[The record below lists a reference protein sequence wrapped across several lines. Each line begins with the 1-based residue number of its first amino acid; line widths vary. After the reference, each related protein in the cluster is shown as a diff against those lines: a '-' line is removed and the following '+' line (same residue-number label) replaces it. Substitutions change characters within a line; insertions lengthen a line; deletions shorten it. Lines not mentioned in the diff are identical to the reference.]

1 MSGAITH
8 SAFSRIG
15 QLASLPRV
23 HAAFQ
28 WFHLHERRM
37 MQWQQELVSIAA
49 PPFGE
54 SRRAEWL
61 AERFRELRLQQV
73 EIDAVGNVLGR
84 YPGNR
89 PRAGQRCVMLS
100 AHIDTVFP
108 LHTPIAPFLEHNR
121 LEAPGACDNG
131 AGVAGLLAMAAAL
144 ESCGIELPGDL
155 LFAGNVGEEGEGD
168 LRGMRYLYGDSPWR
182 ERIGANVVLDG
193 AGSEVAVTQALGSR
207 RFLVTM
213 KGPGGHSWTD
223 AGIPNPIVVLSQ
235 AIAALSEVALPASPR
250 TTLNIGTME
259 GGSSVNSIPE
269 VAAARF
275 DLRSLEA
282 EQLVRLEVE
291 LHRAVEDAILRAN
304 ASVRTTHPKGTGAGP
319 IAGRGSNAANSGTS
333 GNSASSPASS
343 SGPLQFLIERI
354 GDRPAGRLADNS
366 PLLEALFAVDR
377 HLGIRTEQRV
387 ASTDANIPLSLG
399 IPALSLGAG
408 GDGGGIH
415 TRGEWYDASGRELAL
430 KRIFLLL
437 LLALDHVAL
446 SPAAAGQA

>member
-1 MSGAITH
+1 MSGAATH

-28 WFHLHERRM
+28 WFHLHDRKM

-54 SRRAEWL
+54 GKRAEWL
-61 AERFRELRLQQV
+61 AERFRELKLEQV
-73 EIDAVGNVLGR
+73 EIDSEGNVLGC
-84 YPGNR
+84 YPGDRSRTNR
-89 PRAGQRCVMLS
+89 PCVMLS

-108 LHTPIAPFLEHNR
+108 LHTPIAPLVEHNR

-144 ESCGIELPGDL
+144 ESCGMELPCDL

-168 LRGMRYLYGDSPWR
+168 LRGMRYLYGPSPWGQ
-182 ERIGANVVLDG
+182 RIGANVVLDG
-193 AGSEVAVTQALGSR
+193 AGCEVVVTQALGSR
-207 RFLVTM
+207 RYLVTM
-213 KGPGGHSWTD
+213 RGPGGHSWTD
-223 AGIPNPIVVLSQ
+223 AGTPNPIVVLSR
-235 AIAALSEVALPASPR
+235 AIAAMSDVALPASPR
-250 TTLNIGTME
+250 TTLNIGTIE

-269 VAAARF
+269 FATARF

-282 EQLVRLEVE
+282 DQLVRLEVE
-291 LHRAVEDAILRAN
+291 LHRAVEDAVLVAN
-304 ASVRTTHPKGTGAGP
+304 SSSRTTSNKGAG
-319 IAGRGSNAANSGTS
+319 AGV
-333 GNSASSPASS
+333 
-343 SGPLQFLIERI
+343 GPGLGPVEFVIDRI
-354 GDRPAGRLADNS
+354 GDRPAGRLNDNS
-366 PLLEALFAVDR
+366 PLLEALHAVDR
-377 HLGIRTEQRV
+377 HLGIRTEKRV

-399 IPALSLGAG
+399 IPALSIGAG

-430 KRIFLLL
+430 KRILLLL
-437 LLALDHVAL
+437 LLALDHISQAQ
-446 SPAAAGQA
+446 ADAGK

>member
-1 MSGAITH
+1 MPSAITR

-28 WFHLHERRM
+28 WFHLHDRRM
-37 MQWQQELVSIAA
+37 MQWQHELVSIAA

-54 SRRAEWL
+54 SKRAEWL
-61 AERFRELRLQQV
+61 AERFHELKLQQV
-73 EIDAVGNVLGR
+73 EIDLVGNVLGC
-84 YPGNR
+84 YPGTPSR
-89 PRAGQRCVMLS
+89 TGQRCVMLS

-108 LHTPIAPFLEHNR
+108 LHTPIAPLLEHNR

-144 ESCGIELPGDL
+144 ESCGIELPCDL

-168 LRGMRYLYGDSPWR
+168 LRGMRYLYGASPWR

-193 AGSEVAVTQALGSR
+193 AGCEVVVTQALGSR
-207 RFLVTM
+207 RYLVTM

-223 AGIPNPIVVLSQ
+223 AGTPNPIVVLSR
-235 AIAALSEVALPASPR
+235 AIATMSEVALPASPR
-250 TTLNIGTME
+250 TTLNIGTIE

-269 VAAARF
+269 FATARF

-291 LHRAVEDAILRAN
+291 LHRAVEDAVLLAN
-304 ASVRTTHPKGTGAGP
+304 TSGRTTPNKGAGP
-319 IAGRGSNAANSGTS
+319 ASGRGASAGPNSG
-333 GNSASSPASS
+333 SSI
-343 SGPLQFLIERI
+343 GPVQFLIDRI
-354 GDRPAGRLADNS
+354 GDRPAGCLAGNS
-366 PLLEALFAVDR
+366 PLLEALHAVDR

-399 IPALSLGAG
+399 VPALSIGAG

-430 KRIFLLL
+430 KRILLLL
-437 LLALDHVAL
+437 LLALDQVAP
-446 SPAAAGQA
+446 SPATVGKA

>member
-1 MSGAITH
+1 MPGSPAS

-23 HAAFQ
+23 HAAFR
-28 WFHLHERRM
+28 WFHLHDRRM

-61 AERFRELRLQQV
+61 AARFRELRLEQV
-73 EIDAVGNVLGR
+73 EIDLEGNVLGC
-84 YPGNR
+84 YPGAHSQ
-89 PRAGQRCVMLS
+89 AGQPCVVLS

-108 LHTPIAPFLEHNR
+108 LHTPITPLLDHNR

-131 AGVAGLLAMAAAL
+131 AGVAGILALAAAL
-144 ESCGIELPGDL
+144 DSCGIELPCDL
-155 LFAGNVGEEGEGD
+155 LFVGNVGEEGEGD
-168 LRGMRYLYGDSPWR
+168 LRGMRYLYGASPWGA
-182 ERIGANVVLDG
+182 RIAANVVLDG
-193 AGSEVAVTQALGSR
+193 AGCEVVVTEGLGSR
-207 RFLVTM
+207 RYLVTL

-223 AGIPNPIVVLSQ
+223 AGTPNPVVVLSR
-235 AIAALSEVALPASPR
+235 AITALSDVALPVSPR
-250 TTLNIGTME
+250 TTLNVGTIE

-269 VAAARF
+269 FATARF

-291 LHRAVEDAILRAN
+291 LHRAVEDAVLLAN
-304 ASVRTTHPKGTGAGP
+304 EKTGGP
-319 IAGRGSNAANSGTS
+319 V
-333 GNSASSPASS
+333 
-343 SGPLQFLIERI
+343 QFLIERI
-354 GDRPAGRLADNS
+354 GDRPAGRLNPDS
-366 PLLEALFAVDR
+366 PLLEALQAVDR

-399 IPALSLGAG
+399 IPALSIGAG

-415 TRGEWYDASGRELAL
+415 TRGEWYDAGGRELAL
-430 KRIFLLL
+430 KRILLL
-437 LLALDHVAL
+437 LLTALDQVAQA
-446 SPAAAGQA
+446 PAGQP

>member
-1 MSGAITH
+1 MPGSITQ

-54 SRRAEWL
+54 RRRAEWL
-61 AERFRELRLQQV
+61 AERFRELKLQRV
-73 EIDAVGNVLGR
+73 EIDAEGNVLGC
-84 YPGNR
+84 YPGER
-89 PRAGQRCVMLS
+89 TGAQCVMLS

-108 LHTPIAPFLEHNR
+108 IDTPITPLLEHNR
-121 LEAPGACDNG
+121 LAAPGACDNG
-131 AGVAGLLAMAAAL
+131 AGVAGILAVAAAL
-144 ESCGIELPGDL
+144 ESCGIELPCDL

-168 LRGMRYLYGDSPWR
+168 LRGMRYLYGTSHWG
-182 ERIGANVVLDG
+182 EKIASNVVLDG
-193 AGSEVAVTQALGSR
+193 AGSEVVVTQGLGSR

-223 AGIPNPIVVLSQ
+223 AGTPNPIVVLSR
-235 AIAALSEVALPASPR
+235 AIAAISDVVLPASPR
-250 TTLNIGTME
+250 TTLNVGTIE

-269 VAAARF
+269 FATARF

-282 EQLVRLEVE
+282 DQLVRLEVE
-291 LHRAVEDAILRAN
+291 LHRAVEDAVLVAN
-304 ASVRTTHPKGTGAGP
+304 ARTSG
-319 IAGRGSNAANSGTS
+319 GRGQGQI
-333 GNSASSPASS
+333 
-343 SGPLQFLIERI
+343 QFLIERI
-354 GDRPAGRLADNS
+354 GDRPAGRLSSDS
-366 PLLEALFAVDR
+366 PLLDALHAVDR
-377 HLGIRTEQRV
+377 HLGIRSEQRV
-387 ASTDANIPLSLG
+387 ASTDANIPLARG
-399 IPALSLGAG
+399 IPALSIGAG

-430 KRIFLLL
+430 KRILLLL
-437 LLALDHVAL
+437 LLALDH
-446 SPAAAGQA
+446 AAKA

>member
-1 MSGAITH
+1 MLLCGSGMSGAITH

-28 WFHLHERRM
+28 WFHLHDRRV

-61 AERFRELRLQQV
+61 AERFRELNLQQV
-73 EIDAVGNVLGR
+73 EIDSVGNVLGC
-84 YPGNR
+84 YPGS
-89 PRAGQRCVMLS
+89 PARAGQRCVMLS

-108 LHTPIAPFLEHNR
+108 LHTPIAPLLEHNR

-131 AGVAGLLAMAAAL
+131 AGVAGLLAVAAAL
-144 ESCGIELPGDL
+144 ENCGIELPGDL

-168 LRGMRYLYGDSPWR
+168 LRGMRYLYGDSRWR
-182 ERIGANVVLDG
+182 KRIAANVVLDG

-269 VAAARF
+269 FAAARF

-291 LHRAVEDAILRAN
+291 LHRAVEDAVLLAN
-304 ASVRTTHPKGTGAGP
+304 ASVRTSHPKGTGS
-319 IAGRGSNAANSGTS
+319 ISGRSNTANSGTS
-333 GNSASSPASS
+333 GNSPSS
-343 SGPLQFLIERI
+343 SEPLQFLIERI

-366 PLLEALFAVDR
+366 PLLEALHAVDR

-387 ASTDANIPLSLG
+387 ASTDANIPLSLS
-399 IPALSLGAG
+399 IPALSIGAG

-415 TRGEWYDASGRELAL
+415 TRGEWYDSTGRELAL

-437 LLALDHVAL
+437 LLALDQVAP
-446 SPAAAGQA
+446 SSEAAGKA

>member
-1 MSGAITH
+1 MPGALTH

-28 WFHLHERRM
+28 WFHLHDRRM

-54 SRRAEWL
+54 GKRAEWL
-61 AERFRELRLQQV
+61 AERFRELKLERV
-73 EIDAVGNVLGR
+73 EIDAEGNVLGC

-89 PRAGQRCVMLS
+89 SPAGERCVMLS

-108 LHTPIAPFLEHNR
+108 IHTPITPLVEHNR

-131 AGVAGLLAMAAAL
+131 AGVAGILAMAAAL
-144 ESCGIELPGDL
+144 GSCGIELPCDL

-168 LRGMRYLYGDSPWR
+168 LRGMRYLYGASPWG

-193 AGSEVAVTQALGSR
+193 AGCEVVVTQGLGSR
-207 RFLVTM
+207 RYLVTV

-223 AGIPNPIVVLSQ
+223 AGTPNPIVVLSR
-235 AIAALSEVALPASPR
+235 AITTMSEFALPASPR
-250 TTLNIGTME
+250 TTLNIGTVE

-269 VAAARF
+269 FAAARF
-275 DLRSLEA
+275 DLRSVEA
-282 EQLVRLEVE
+282 DQLVRLEVE
-291 LHRAVEDAILRAN
+291 LHRAVEDAVLIAN
-304 ASVRTTHPKGTGAGP
+304 ERM
-319 IAGRGSNAANSGTS
+319 GSNKAGLE
-333 GNSASSPASS
+333 PV
-343 SGPLQFLIERI
+343 QFLIERI
-354 GDRPAGRLADNS
+354 GDRPAGRLSDNS
-366 PLLEALFAVDR
+366 LLLEALHAVDR
-377 HLGIRTEQRV
+377 HLGIRTEPRV

-399 IPALSLGAG
+399 IPALSIGAG

-430 KRIFLLL
+430 KRILLLL
-437 LLALDHVAL
+437 LLALDHVAQT
-446 SPAAAGQA
+446 PAAAIKS

>member
-1 MSGAITH
+1 MSGAMTH

-28 WFHLHERRM
+28 WFHLHDRRM

-61 AERFRELRLQQV
+61 AERFRELRLRQV
-73 EIDAVGNVLGR
+73 EIDSVGNVLGC

-89 PRAGQRCVMLS
+89 SRSVERCVMLS

-108 LHTPIAPFLEHNR
+108 LHTPIAPLLEHNR

-131 AGVAGLLAMAAAL
+131 AGVAGLLAVAAAL
-144 ESCGIELPGDL
+144 ESCGIELPCDL

-168 LRGMRYLYGDSPWR
+168 LRGMRYLYGASPWR
-182 ERIGANVVLDG
+182 ERISANVVLDG
-193 AGSEVAVTQALGSR
+193 AGSEVVVTQALGSR
-207 RFLVTM
+207 RFLVTL

-223 AGIPNPIVVLSQ
+223 AGVPNPIVVLSR
-235 AIAALSEVALPASPR
+235 AIAAMSEVALPVSPR

-269 VAAARF
+269 FATARF

-291 LHRAVEDAILRAN
+291 LHRAVEDAVLAAN
-304 ASVRTTHPKGTGAGP
+304 ASGRAAPNKGTGSGSA
-319 IAGRGSNAANSGTS
+319 AGRGAGGS
-333 GNSASSPASS
+333 SAPTT
-343 SGPLQFLIERI
+343 GPLQFLIERI
-354 GDRPAGRLADNS
+354 GDRPAGRLADGS
-366 PLLEALFAVDR
+366 ALLEALHAVDR

-399 IPALSLGAG
+399 IPALSIGAG

-415 TRGEWYDASGRELAL
+415 TRGEWYDAGGRELAL
-430 KRIFLLL
+430 KRILLLL
-437 LLALDHVAL
+437 LLALDHAAL
-446 SPAAAGQA
+446 SLGAVGKA

>member
-1 MSGAITH
+1 MPGSLAY

-28 WFHLHERRM
+28 WFHLHDRRM

-61 AERFRELRLQQV
+61 AERFRELRLEQV
-73 EIDAVGNVLGR
+73 EIDAEGNVLGC
-84 YPGNR
+84 YPGR
-89 PRAGQRCVMLS
+89 GSQTGRRCVLLS

-108 LHTPIAPFLEHNR
+108 LHTPISPLVDNNR

-131 AGVAGLLAMAAAL
+131 AGVAGLLALAAAL
-144 ESCGIELPGDL
+144 DNCGIDLPCDL

-168 LRGMRYLYGDSPWR
+168 LRGMRYLYGPSPWFP
-182 ERIGANVVLDG
+182 RIGANVVLDG
-193 AGSEVAVTQALGSR
+193 AGCEVVVTQGLGSR
-207 RFLVTM
+207 RYLVTV

-223 AGIPNPIVVLSQ
+223 AGTPNPIVVLSR
-235 AIAALSEVALPASPR
+235 AIAVMSEVALPASPR
-250 TTLNIGTME
+250 TTLNIGTIE

-269 VAAARF
+269 FATARF

-291 LHRAVEDAILRAN
+291 LHRAVEDAVFVAN
-304 ASVRTTHPKGTGAGP
+304 ERTGGP
-319 IAGRGSNAANSGTS
+319 V
-333 GNSASSPASS
+333 
-343 SGPLQFLIERI
+343 QFLIERI
-354 GDRPAGRLADNS
+354 GDRPAGRLDSDS
-366 PLLEALFAVDR
+366 PLLEALHAVDR
-377 HLGIRTEQRV
+377 HLGIRSEQRV
-387 ASTDANIPLSLG
+387 ASTDANIPLSRG
-399 IPALSLGAG
+399 IPALSIGAG

-415 TRGEWYDASGRELAL
+415 TRGEWYDAKGRELAL
-430 KRIFLLL
+430 KRILLL
-437 LLALDHVAL
+437 LLMASDQVAQTATDK
-446 SPAAAGQA
+446 P

>member
-28 WFHLHERRM
+28 WFHLQERRM

-61 AERFRELRLQQV
+61 AERFRELKLEQV
-73 EIDAVGNVLGR
+73 EIDAEGNVLGC
-84 YPGNR
+84 YPGR
-89 PRAGQRCVMLS
+89 GPGAGQRCVMLS

-108 LHTPIAPFLEHNR
+108 LHTPISPLVDNNR

-131 AGVAGLLAMAAAL
+131 AGVAGILALAAAL
-144 ESCGIELPGDL
+144 DSCGIELPCDL

-168 LRGMRYLYGDSPWR
+168 LRGMRYLYGASPWFP
-182 ERIGANVVLDG
+182 RIGANVVLDG
-193 AGSEVAVTQALGSR
+193 AGCEVVVTQGLGSR
-207 RFLVTM
+207 RYLVTV

-223 AGIPNPIVVLSQ
+223 AGTPNPIVVLSR
-235 AIAALSEVALPASPR
+235 AIAAMSEIPLPSTPR

-259 GGSSVNSIPE
+259 GGSSVNAIPE
-269 VAAARF
+269 RATARF
-275 DLRSLEA
+275 DLRSLDA

-291 LHRAVEDAILRAN
+291 LHRAVED
-304 ASVRTTHPKGTGAGP
+304 SVL
-319 IAGRGSNAANSGTS
+319 AANTS
-333 GNSASSPASS
+333 GRTKS
-343 SGPLQFLIERI
+343 SGSTVTPVRFLIERI
-354 GDRPAGRLADNS
+354 GDRPAGRLGDDS
-366 PLLEALFAVDR
+366 RLLEALHAVDR

-399 IPALSLGAG
+399 IPALSIGAG

-430 KRIFLLL
+430 KRILLLL
-437 LLALDHVAL
+437 LLALDHVAQ
-446 SPAAAGQA
+446 SHGAAG

>member
-1 MSGAITH
+1 MPSTIAH

-28 WFHLHERRM
+28 WFHLQERRM

-54 SRRAEWL
+54 GRRAEWL
-61 AERFRELRLQQV
+61 SERFRELKLEQV
-73 EIDAVGNVLGR
+73 EIDSEGNVLGC

-89 PRAGQRCVMLS
+89 SHSGRACVLLS

-108 LHTPIAPFLEHNR
+108 IHTPIAPLVEHNR

-131 AGVAGLLAMAAAL
+131 AGVAGILAVAAAL
-144 ESCGIELPGDL
+144 ESCGIELPCDL
-155 LFAGNVGEEGEGD
+155 LFAGNVGEEGDGD
-168 LRGMRYLYGDSPWR
+168 LRGMRYLYGASPWR

-193 AGSEVAVTQALGSR
+193 AGCEVVVTQALGSR
-207 RFLVTM
+207 RFLVTVQ
-213 KGPGGHSWTD
+213 GPGGHSWTD
-223 AGIPNPIVVLSQ
+223 AGTPNPIVVLSR
-235 AIAALSEVALPASPR
+235 AIASISEVALPAAPR
-250 TTLNIGTME
+250 TTLNIGTIE

-269 VAAARF
+269 RATARF
-275 DLRSLEA
+275 DLRSLDA

-291 LHRAVEDAILRAN
+291 LHRAVEDAVL
-304 ASVRTTHPKGTGAGP
+304 
-319 IAGRGSNAANSGTS
+319 AANI
-333 GNSASSPASS
+333 SSRTKSTAHPV
-343 SGPLQFLIERI
+343 QFRIERI
-354 GDRPAGRLADNS
+354 GDRPAGRLSDDS
-366 PLLEALFAVDR
+366 PLLEALHAVDR

-399 IPALSLGAG
+399 IPALSIGAG

-430 KRIFLLL
+430 KRILLL
-437 LLALDHVAL
+437 LLLSLDHV
-446 SPAAAGQA
+446 SHTSTAAGKQ

>member
-1 MSGAITH
+1 MPGAITH

-28 WFHLHERRM
+28 WFHLHDRRM

-54 SRRAEWL
+54 SKRAEWL
-61 AERFRELRLQQV
+61 ADRFRELKLQQV
-73 EIDAVGNVLGR
+73 DIDSVGNVLGC
-84 YPGNR
+84 YPGN
-89 PRAGQRCVMLS
+89 PSRAGQRCVMLS

-108 LHTPIAPFLEHNR
+108 LHTPIAPLLEHNR

-144 ESCGIELPGDL
+144 ESCGIELPCDL

-168 LRGMRYLYGDSPWR
+168 LRGMRHLYGASPWR

-193 AGSEVAVTQALGSR
+193 AGCEVVVTQALGSR
-207 RFLVTM
+207 RYLVTM

-223 AGIPNPIVVLSQ
+223 AGTPNPIVVLSR
-235 AIAALSEVALPASPR
+235 AIAAISEVALPASPR
-250 TTLNIGTME
+250 TTLNIGTIE

-269 VAAARF
+269 FATARF

-291 LHRAVEDAILRAN
+291 LHRAVEDAVLLAN
-304 ASVRTTHPKGTGAGP
+304 ASGRTTHHKGTGPAS
-319 IAGRGSNAANSGTS
+319 GRGSSGGS
-333 GNSASSPASS
+333 GSST
-343 SGPLQFLIERI
+343 GPVQFLIDRI
-354 GDRPAGRLADNS
+354 GEQDCVFHCPMQFDFQADQ
-366 PLLEALFAVDR
+366 LLRFQTAQVK
-377 HLGIRTEQRV
+377 
-387 ASTDANIPLSLG
+387 
-399 IPALSLGAG
+399 AG
-408 GDGGGIH
+408 G
-415 TRGEWYDASGRELAL
+415 GEFRN
-430 KRIFLLL
+430 
-437 LLALDHVAL
+437 
-446 SPAAAGQA
+446 

>member
-1 MSGAITH
+1 MPGAITH

-28 WFHLHERRM
+28 WFHLHDRKL

-54 SRRAEWL
+54 SKRAEWL
-61 AERFRELRLQQV
+61 AERFRELRLEHV
-73 EIDAVGNVLGR
+73 EIDSVGNVLGC

-89 PRAGQRCVMLS
+89 SGAGQCVMLS

-108 LHTPIAPFLEHNR
+108 LHTPIAPLLEHNR

-131 AGVAGLLAMAAAL
+131 AGVAGLLALAAAM
-144 ESCGIELPGDL
+144 ESCGIELPCDL

-168 LRGMRYLYGDSPWR
+168 LRGMRHLYGASPWR

-193 AGSEVAVTQALGSR
+193 AGSEVVVTQALGSR
-207 RFLVTM
+207 RYLVTM

-223 AGIPNPIVVLSQ
+223 AGTPNPIVVLSR
-235 AIAALSEVALPASPR
+235 AIAAMSEVVLPASPR
-250 TTLNIGTME
+250 TTLNIGTIE

-269 VAAARF
+269 FATARF

-282 EQLVRLEVE
+282 DQLVRLEVE
-291 LHRAVEDAILRAN
+291 LHRAVEDAVLLAN
-304 ASVRTTHPKGTGAGP
+304 APGRTTHNKGAGP
-319 IAGRGSNAANSGTS
+319 ASGR
-333 GNSASSPASS
+333 SS
-343 SGPLQFLIERI
+343 SRHSVSSVGSGIGPVQFLIDRI
-354 GDRPAGRLADNS
+354 GDRPAGCLANNS
-366 PLLEALFAVDR
+366 PLLEAVHAVDR

-399 IPALSLGAG
+399 IPALSIGAG

-430 KRIFLLL
+430 KRILLLL
-437 LLALDHVAL
+437 LLALDQ
-446 SPAAAGQA
+446 AAPSAADAGKA

>member
-1 MSGAITH
+1 MPGSPAS

-23 HAAFQ
+23 HAAFR
-28 WFHLHERRM
+28 WFHLHDRRM

-61 AERFRELRLQQV
+61 AARFRELRLEQV
-73 EIDAVGNVLGR
+73 EIDLEGNVLGC
-84 YPGNR
+84 YPGAR
-89 PRAGQRCVMLS
+89 SQAGQPCVVLS

-108 LHTPIAPFLEHNR
+108 LHTPITPLLDHNR

-131 AGVAGLLAMAAAL
+131 AGVAGILALAAAL
-144 ESCGIELPGDL
+144 DSCGIELPCDL
-155 LFAGNVGEEGEGD
+155 LFVGNVGEEGEGD
-168 LRGMRYLYGDSPWR
+168 LRGMRYLYGASPWGA
-182 ERIGANVVLDG
+182 RIAANVVLDG
-193 AGSEVAVTQALGSR
+193 AGCEVVVTEGLGSR
-207 RFLVTM
+207 RYLVTL

-223 AGIPNPIVVLSQ
+223 AGTPNPVVVLSR
-235 AIAALSEVALPASPR
+235 AITALSDVALPVSPR
-250 TTLNIGTME
+250 TTLNVGTIE

-269 VAAARF
+269 FATARF

-291 LHRAVEDAILRAN
+291 LHRAVEDAVLLAN
-304 ASVRTTHPKGTGAGP
+304 EKTGGP
-319 IAGRGSNAANSGTS
+319 V
-333 GNSASSPASS
+333 
-343 SGPLQFLIERI
+343 QFLIERI
-354 GDRPAGRLADNS
+354 GDRPAGRLNPDS
-366 PLLEALFAVDR
+366 PLLEALQAVDR

-399 IPALSLGAG
+399 IPALSIGAG

-415 TRGEWYDASGRELAL
+415 TRGEWYDAGGRELAL
-430 KRIFLLL
+430 KRILLL
-437 LLALDHVAL
+437 LLTALDQVAQA
-446 SPAAAGQA
+446 PAGQP

>member
-1 MSGAITH
+1 MSGALTH

-28 WFHLHERRM
+28 WFHLHDRRM

-61 AERFRELRLQQV
+61 AERFRELGLQQV
-73 EIDAVGNVLGR
+73 EIDSVGNVLGC
-84 YPGNR
+84 YPGKR

-108 LHTPIAPFLEHNR
+108 LHTPIAPVLEHNR

-131 AGVAGLLAMAAAL
+131 AGVAGLLAVAAAL
-144 ESCGIELPGDL
+144 ECSGIDLPCDL

-168 LRGMRYLYGDSPWR
+168 LRGMRYLYGASPWR
-182 ERIGANVVLDG
+182 DRIGANVVLDG
-193 AGSEVAVTQALGSR
+193 AGSEIVVTQALGSR

-223 AGIPNPIVVLSQ
+223 AGLPNPIVVLSR

-269 VAAARF
+269 FAAARF

-291 LHRAVEDAILRAN
+291 LHRAVEDAVLVAN
-304 ASVRTTHPKGTGAGP
+304 ASGRTTSHKGTGP
-319 IAGRGSNAANSGTS
+319 TAGRGSSAPAGSS
-333 GNSASSPASS
+333 GNSASSM
-343 SGPLQFLIERI
+343 GPLQLLIERI
-354 GDRPAGRLADNS
+354 GDRPAGRLADNA
-366 PLLEALFAVDR
+366 PLLEALHAVDR

-399 IPALSLGAG
+399 IPALSIGAG

-430 KRIFLLL
+430 KRILLLL
-437 LLALDHVAL
+437 LLALDQVAPSL
-446 SPAAAGQA
+446 GDAGKA

>member
-1 MSGAITH
+1 MPGAITH

-28 WFHLHERRM
+28 WFHLHDRRM

-54 SRRAEWL
+54 SKRAEWL
-61 AERFRELRLQQV
+61 ADRFRELKLQQV
-73 EIDAVGNVLGR
+73 DIDSVGNVLGC
-84 YPGNR
+84 YPGN
-89 PRAGQRCVMLS
+89 PSRAGQRCVMLS

-108 LHTPIAPFLEHNR
+108 LHTPIAPLLEHNR

-131 AGVAGLLAMAAAL
+131 AGVAGLLATAAAL
-144 ESCGIELPGDL
+144 ESCGIELPCDL

-168 LRGMRYLYGDSPWR
+168 LRGMRHLYGASPWR

-193 AGSEVAVTQALGSR
+193 AGCEVVVTQALGSR
-207 RFLVTM
+207 RYLVTM

-223 AGIPNPIVVLSQ
+223 AGTPNPIVVLSR
-235 AIAALSEVALPASPR
+235 AIAAISEVALPASPR
-250 TTLNIGTME
+250 TTLNIGTIE

-269 VAAARF
+269 FATARF

-291 LHRAVEDAILRAN
+291 LHRAVEDAVLLSN
-304 ASVRTTHPKGTGAGP
+304 ASGRTTRNKGAGP
-319 IAGRGSNAANSGTS
+319 ASGRGSSGGS
-333 GNSASSPASS
+333 GSST
-343 SGPLQFLIERI
+343 GPVQFLIDRI
-354 GDRPAGRLADNS
+354 GDRPAGCLADNS
-366 PLLEALFAVDR
+366 PLLEALHAVDR

-399 IPALSLGAG
+399 IPALSIGAG

-415 TRGEWYDASGRELAL
+415 TRSEWYDASGRELAL
-430 KRIFLLL
+430 KRILLLL
-437 LLALDHVAL
+437 LLALDHVA
-446 SPAAAGQA
+446 SSSGAAGKA